1 MIHNMAVRNDKKP
14 ECSIITIVNKKE
26 VFNKFKKS
34 LSDQENV
41 SFELIRVNND
51 NHQYSS
57 AREAYNEA
65 TERASGKYLIVLHP
79 DIRFLDK
86 FALRDILS
94 NVRRLKNLGVAGVAG
109 TPERLRNGYFVLITN
124 IKQGLDAHHT
134 GEMVEE
140 PVQVQTVD
148 ECFFVME
155 KEYFKKNR
163 FSDIEGWHLYAVEQ
177 CLKALI
183 NGKNNYVVPA
193 RLWHK
198 SDGVSEDINYV
209 KIGNE
214 IVRRYGSYFPII
226 NTTVYKWETHGI
238 KKYYMPW
245 MHFIDH
251 KLVRKVRNNK
261 LVYNSAKRI
270 KHLFIKP

>member
-1 MIHNMAVRNDKKP
+1 MAIKKNNKP
-14 ECSIITIVNKKE
+14 ECSIITIVNKRKVFAQFKE
-26 VFNKFKKS
+26 S
-34 LSDQENV
+34 LKIQEDV
-41 SFELIRVNND
+41 SYELIRINND
-51 NHQYSS
+51 NQQYSS
-57 AREAYNEA
+57 AREAYNKAAVE
-65 TERASGKYLIVLHP
+65 ASGNYLIFLHP

-86 FALRDILS
+86 FALRDILN
-94 NVRRLKNLGVAGVAG
+94 NVKKLKNLGVAGVAG
-109 TPERLRNGYFVLITN
+109 TPERLKNGYFILITN

-134 GEMVEE
+134 GELIEE

-148 ECFFVME
+148 ECFFIMKREDFE
-155 KEYFKKNR
+155 KNH
-163 FSDIEGWHLYAVEQ
+163 FSNIEGWHLYAVEQ

-183 NGKNNYVVPA
+183 NGKRNYVVPA
-193 RLWHK
+193 RLWHE

-214 IVRRYGSYFPII
+214 IVRRYGDYFPII
-226 NTTVYKWETHGI
+226 NTTVYKWETHGL

-261 LVYNSAKRI
+261 TVYNFAKKI
-270 KHLFIKP
+270 KHLFIRP